1 MKNEVK
7 QYTILIFDIPRRF
20 ILLGRCSKLFLEVLD
35 IFSEVRNVEDKKLI
49 YWFIT
54 LLVFVTPS

>member
-20 ILLGRCSKLFLEVLD
+20 ILLVRCSKLFLEVLD